1 MSNISNS
8 AEVEKKPDHVR
19 EKSTSSDENITEESY
34 LKLLKP
40 KYKKDLIKD
49 GDKYKTRE
57 EVVYELLNI
66 EKALYKRKEEKV
78 KSKQDI
84 IKHQEEAE
92 KKRQKSEKSYQ
103 KLMIEL
109 QEIETKINSCRKF
122 FGK

>member
-1 MSNISNS
+1 M
-8 AEVEKKPDHVR
+8 
-19 EKSTSSDENITEESY
+19 
-34 LKLLKP
+34 KLLKP

-78 KSKQDI
+78 KSKQDTI
-84 IKHQEEAE
+84 RHQEEADKAE
-92 KKRQKSEKSYQ
+92 KRRQKSEKSYQ